1 LKLYALP
8 DVFIDRTFLEQTM
21 KLNQASRWAALCLG
35 LALAWPLACAE
46 QAQAQQEAPPAAD
59 TVVLSDGQALK
70 GTVLS
75 ESETQVVIQVAGV
88 PRTFD
93 RSRIKS
99 VAYGDPQAASED
111 LAPLAPVKVAPAF
124 AGDDFT
130 AKLAA
135 KYHISESSVVWVRQQ
150 GFDNAET
157 KRVVAVAARA
167 QVPVGQVAQLRLQ
180 GLSWREIRRHYG
192 LPVAPRFEVA
202 VVAPLM
208 LPPPPPPSVLLKLL
222 LLPLQLFRR

>member
-1 LKLYALP
+1 
-8 DVFIDRTFLEQTM
+8 M
-21 KLNQASRWAALCLG
+21 G
-35 LALAWPLACAE
+35 LALAMAFPLASAE
-46 QAQAQQEAPPAAD
+46 QAQQEAPPPAD

-93 RSRIKS
+93 RSRIKGVS
-99 VAYGDPQAASED
+99 YGDQQAATED
-111 LAPLAPVKVAPAF
+111 LAPLAPERAQPAF

-135 KYHISESSVVWVRQQ
+135 KYHIPEATVIQLRHQ
-150 GFDNAET
+150 GFNNAET
-157 KRVVAVAARA
+157 GRVVAVAARA

-180 GLSWREIRRHYG
+180 GLSWREIRQHYG
-192 LPVAPRFEVA
+192 LPVAPRFDVA

-208 LPPPPPPSVLLKLL
+208 LPPPPPPSVLIRLL

>member
-1 LKLYALP
+1 MQRNL
-8 DVFIDRTFLEQTM
+8 
-21 KLNQASRWAALCLG
+21 ASSLAALG
-35 LALAWPLACAE
+35 LALALAFPLACAE
-46 QAQAQQEAPPAAD
+46 QSAAQQEAPPPAD

-93 RSRIKS
+93 RSRVKS
-99 VAYGDPQAASED
+99 VSYGDQQAAAED

-135 KYHISESSVVWVRQQ
+135 KYHIPESSVIWVRRQ

-167 QVPVGQVAQLRLQ
+167 KVPVGQVAQLRLQ
-180 GLSWREIRRHYG
+180 GLSWREIRLHYG

-202 VVAPLM
+202 VAAPLI
-208 LPPPPPPSVLLKLL
+208 LPPPPPPNVLLRLL
-222 LLPLQLFRR
+222 LLPLRIFRR